1 LGKARGV
8 VNEIREDSMS
18 ELNVP
23 MEFRDLFRT
32 DDIAGDVS
40 LPDRSVT
47 TDLSTVAGPTE
58 DPIGSFIK
66 AQRDGLN
73 KTLVPDTD
81 PAWSAPLEP
90 LEKRA
95 EVIKKFVD
103 GEWRTYI
110 NVNGKLV
117 EHGREKLFSI

>member
-1 LGKARGV
+1 
-8 VNEIREDSMS
+8 MS

-117 EHGREKLFSI
+117 EHGRETLFSI